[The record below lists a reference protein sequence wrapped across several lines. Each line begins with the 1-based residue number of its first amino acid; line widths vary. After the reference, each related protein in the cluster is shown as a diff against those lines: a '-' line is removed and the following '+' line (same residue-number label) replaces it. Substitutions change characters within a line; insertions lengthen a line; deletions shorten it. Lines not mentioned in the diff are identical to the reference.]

1 MLPERP
7 KREGIMKN
15 LLLLY
20 TEKSGIGHS
29 PISSY
34 IYKKERRSVVL
45 SLPDFVDEIEQYLKL
60 TLKDEGEHFSI
71 PIFRAFPKNQAA
83 RVHLKGASIYI

>member
-1 MLPERP
+1 
-7 KREGIMKN
+7 MKN
-15 LLLLY
+15 FLLLY

-29 PISSY
+29 LVSSY

-60 TLKDEGEHFSI
+60 AVKNEGERFSI
-71 PIFRAFPKNQAA
+71 PIFRAFSKNRAA
-83 RVHLKGASIYI
+83 KVYLKAASIYI